1 MSNSI
6 KEQILNLTQ
15 KINQWNK
22 EYFEN
27 QKLLFDEGVRDQLKN
42 QLQKLEE
49 KYPEYQSI
57 NSPNLT
63 IGARLSNDFDK
74 LNHKTP
80 KKSLQDVFSISE
92 IKEFFE
98 RVQKALPN
106 QKHTYL
112 LEPKLDGLNV
122 TLWYEKGVFTKA
134 LTRGNGLIG
143 EDITHTISTIS
154 SIPKNLNLDL
164 DLEVTG
170 EVFITKNDF
179 ERINQSQDQKYA
191 NPRNLAS
198 GTVRQLDPSIAKDR
212 NLQIYLYNLAENN
225 LKNPPKTQSEV
236 LKTLKL
242 LNFPVNPNAKP
253 ISNQQDLDSAI
264 LHYTEQKNN
273 FDYEID
279 GLVIKLDNLS
289 NQNILG
295 YTAKTP
301 RFAVAYKFPAEKQVT
316 KVNGI
321 TLQVG
326 RTGNITPVA
335 ELDPVLV
342 AGSTIKRATL
352 HNFDELYSKDVRIND
367 TVVVHKAGDII
378 PEVVEVILDLRPKD
392 SMVFPKP
399 KFCPECQ
406 SVLINEEGLAA
417 LKCVN
422 FECPAK
428 LKNQFSHFTS
438 KKGMNIKGLGQSIVD
453 LLFDSGVIK
462 NFADLYFLTHESF
475 VGLEGFKEKRINNL
489 LDAINKSKKI
499 ELFHFIYSLGI
510 PHLGEQMSKELS
522 QSISQKF
529 FSEKS
534 TTDISSLINVLK
546 ENLTVEFLENLE
558 GFASKSSLEI
568 KNFIQSEFLTNQLI
582 NLSQVD
588 FEFILPNIATGRQ
601 NSDNL
606 LFDKKLVFTGTLNQ
620 IGRSE
625 AKKIAEQKGAKV
637 LSAVSAKVDFLIA
650 GEKSGSKLSKAKD
663 LGVKVLNEQEFLDI
677 IK

>member
-1 MSNSI
+1 MSKLI
-6 KEQILNLTQ
+6 QEQIQNLTQ

-27 QKLLFDEGVRDQLKN
+27 QNLLFDESTRDQLKN
-42 QLQKLEE
+42 QLQKLEQEYPQYQE
-49 KYPEYQSI
+49 K

-74 LNHKTP
+74 VNHKTP

-92 IKEFFE
+92 ILEFFE
-98 RVQKALPN
+98 RVNKGLPN
-106 QKHTYL
+106 QKHSYL

-143 EDITHTISTIS
+143 EDITHTISTIK
-154 SIPKNLNLDL
+154 SIPKELNLDL

-170 EVFITKNDF
+170 EVFIKKDDF
-179 ERINQSQDQKYA
+179 LRINQSQEQKYA

-198 GTVRQLDPSIAKDR
+198 GTVRQLDPSVAKER

-225 LKNPPKTQSEV
+225 LKNPPKSQSEV
-236 LKTLKL
+236 LKTLGL
-242 LNFPVNPNAKP
+242 LNFPVNPNSQP
-253 ISNQQDLDSAI
+253 ILNEKDLTNAI
-264 LHYTEQKNN
+264 SHYTDNKNN

-279 GLVIKLDNLS
+279 GLVIKLDNLE
-289 NQNILG
+289 NQKKLG
-295 YTAKTP
+295 FTAKTP

-352 HNFDELYSKDVRIND
+352 HNFDELYNKDVRIFD

-392 SMVFPKP
+392 SQIFPKP
-399 KFCPECQ
+399 ELCPIC
-406 SVLINEEGLAA
+406 SSRLVNEEGLAA

-422 FECPAK
+422 FYCPAK
-428 LKNQFSHFTS
+428 LKNQLSHFTS

-453 LLFDSGVIK
+453 VLYDNQIVENFSDFYNLNEDS
-462 NFADLYFLTHESF
+462 FQ
-475 VGLEGFKEKRINNL
+475 GLEGFKSKRINNL
-489 LDAINKSKKI
+489 LEAIQKSQNI
-499 ELFHFIYSLGI
+499 ELFHFIFALGI

-522 QSISQKF
+522 DALAKDYFSNCNLVAISDLLDVLQSQITQ
-529 FSEKS
+529 EY
-534 TTDISSLINVLK
+534 
-546 ENLTVEFLENLE
+546 LENLE
-558 GFASKSSLEI
+558 GFAHKSAYEI
-568 KNFIQSEFLTNQLI
+568 LDFIKSDFLSNQLKKLNKI
-582 NLSQVD
+582 P
-588 FEFILPNIATGRQ
+588 FEFILNHPQEKPLNQALE
-601 NSDNL
+601 N
-606 LFDKKLVFTGTLNQ
+606 KKLVFTGTLNS

-625 AKKIAEQKGAKV
+625 AKKIAESQGAKV
-637 LSAVSAKVDFLIA
+637 LSAISAKVDYLIA
-650 GEKSGSKLSKAKD
+650 GEKSGSKLKKAND
-663 LGVKVLNEQEFLDI
+663 LGVKVLTESEFLNL